1 MAERIAG
8 SSDPLAYSLFPVI
21 PDVRLYRDRW
31 PIAELSLIRGDHV
44 ESVAMAVRVGCFQT
58 GHSPVS
64 QRYIAANILARAVAV
79 DSGDPVLKLEPVG
92 QPSLIARRSN
102 LFSSRAVVLTATG
115 LRLSIASRPSGP
127 PDANLVAT

>member
-1 MAERIAG
+1 MAEKNCRIFRTI
-8 SSDPLAYSLFPVI
+8 SLSLFPVI
-21 PDVRLYRDRW
+21 PAVRLYRDRR

-44 ESVAMAVRVGCFQT
+44 ESVAMAVRVDRVQM
-58 GHSPVS
+58 GHSPVG

-92 QPSLIARRSN
+92 QPSLMARRSN

-115 LRLSIASRPSGP
+115 LRLSIEFPGRVIPQTRIS
-127 PDANLVAT
+127 